1 MDSTPSSHGTASY
14 VARDFQMKIAPSC
27 GNIWRLAISLNGAS
41 AMIRRQRVSP
51 KWMAGALGI
60 LAILLASSAF
70 VPRVGAADDDKPWGA
85 PDAAKQVK
93 NPVPVNP
100 ESLAA
105 GAQLFHENCAP
116 CHGETGKGD
125 GDTGKIIKKKPANF
139 TDEKLMSEETD
150 GSLFWK
156 MGEGRGPMPSW
167 KDELSDKERWQLVI
181 YIRKLT
187 KDAAA
192 ANPPAP
198 KDKSVIK
205 KARLSGEN
213 RDRIR
218 ALRVF

>member
-1 MDSTPSSHGTASY
+1 
-14 VARDFQMKIAPSC
+14 
-27 GNIWRLAISLNGAS
+27 
-41 AMIRRQRVSP
+41 MIRWRKAYPQRF
-51 KWMAGALGI
+51 AGALGI
-60 LAILLASSAF
+60 LAVLAASAF
-70 VPRVGAADDDKPWGA
+70 VGRVAAADDDKPWVA
-85 PDAAKQVK
+85 PEDARQVK

-100 ESLAA
+100 DTLAA

-125 GDTGKIIKKKPANF
+125 GETGKIIKKKPANF
-139 TDEKLMSEETD
+139 TDAKLMSEETD

-192 ANPPAP
+192 ANPPP
-198 KDKSVIK
+198 SKDK
-205 KARLSGEN
+205 
-213 RDRIR
+213 
-218 ALRVF
+218 

>member
-1 MDSTPSSHGTASY
+1 
-14 VARDFQMKIAPSC
+14 
-27 GNIWRLAISLNGAS
+27 
-41 AMIRRQRVSP
+41 MIRRQRVSP

-70 VPRVGAADDDKPWGA
+70 VPRVGAADDDKPWVA
-85 PDAAKQVK
+85 PDAARQVK

-105 GAQLFHENCAP
+105 GAQLYHENCAP

-192 ANPPAP
+192 ANSPAP
-198 KDKSVIK
+198 KDK
-205 KARLSGEN
+205 
-213 RDRIR
+213 
-218 ALRVF
+218 